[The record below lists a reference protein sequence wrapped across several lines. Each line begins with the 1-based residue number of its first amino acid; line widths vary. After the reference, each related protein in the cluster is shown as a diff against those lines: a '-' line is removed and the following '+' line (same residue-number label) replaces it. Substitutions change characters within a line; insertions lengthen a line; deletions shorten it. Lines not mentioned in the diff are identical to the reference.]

1 MSTLSMTCSSQFSGV
16 AGLNTRPDLHPFSR
30 MRPSER
36 SMCRLIACV
45 APGPGLAERLAGI
58 SFDWLLSIANL
69 DIIPDA
75 VLALPK
81 RGAAAA
87 IGGAYALFLIPI
99 SAFVGTSAVWWL
111 LIPGLIAIYGL
122 WWFIDR
128 SYKDGE
134 ILETLELWP
143 DHIRLTRDG
152 PHKAHALWEANPYWV
167 SVHLRGDGPV
177 PAYLTLKG
185 NGREVELGRFL
196 TENERRALHSDITL
210 ALSRVTSRARG

>member
-1 MSTLSMTCSSQFSGV
+1 MPYEWVTT
-16 AGLNTRPDLHPFSR
+16 PDDAPASD
-30 MRPSER
+30 
-36 SMCRLIACV
+36 
-45 APGPGLAERLAGI
+45 APGFKVSAAPLGELHAWPFR
-58 SFDWLLSIANL
+58 S
-69 DIIPDA
+69 
-75 VLALPK
+75 LPK

-99 SAFVGTSAVWWL
+99 SAFVGTKAVWWL

-152 PHKAHALWEANPYWV
+152 PHNAHALWEANPYWV

-185 NGREVELGRFL
+185 GGREVELGRFL
-196 TENERRALHSDITL
+196 TESERRALHSDITL
-210 ALSRVTSRARG
+210 ALSRVKSHAKA